1 MAPQCTKPPRG
12 SHLTRD
18 ERAQISLLKQQGYS
32 KRAIAR
38 ALGRSPATIC
48 RELKR
53 NRCED
58 GRYRID
64 KAERRART
72 RQRLNRRNRR
82 LTEDQA
88 ILIGRLL
95 AALWSPQQISQTLRM
110 GGVAMVCHESIYQ
123 FIREDRYSGG
133 DLCQYLRCFRKK
145 RRKRHG
151 TYDSRGR
158 VAGKRMIDERPAAI
172 NARIEFGHWEGDT
185 VMGKGRECIL
195 TLVERKSRFTLIG
208 YLRNRTV
215 EEVNAVALHL
225 LRPLQKMVKTIT
237 FDNGTEFH
245 GYKELEK
252 ALGIEVYFAHPYH
265 SWERGTN
272 ENTNGLIRQMLPKRT
287 TMFGLTQTRC
297 VDYMRLLNNR
307 PRKCLG
313 YYSPTQVLSE
323 ALGVAV

>member
-1 MAPQCTKPPRG
+1 MAPQCTKPLRG

-32 KRAIAR
+32 LRAIAR
-38 ALGRSPATIC
+38 ALGRNPATIC
-48 RELKR
+48 RELQR

-64 KAERRART
+64 KAQRRART
-72 RQRLNRRNRR
+72 RQRLSRRNRR

-88 ILIGRLL
+88 MLISRLL
-95 AALWSPQQISQTLRM
+95 AVWWSPQQISQTLRM
-110 GGVAMVCHESIYQ
+110 GGVEMVCHESIYQ
-123 FIREDRYSGG
+123 YIREDRLSGG
-133 DLCQYLRCFRKK
+133 NLCQYLRCFRKK

-158 VAGKRMIDERPAAI
+158 LPGKRMIDDRPPEI
-172 NARIEFGHWEGDT
+172 QSRMEFGHFEGDT
-185 VMGKGRECIL
+185 VLGKGKECIL
-195 TLVERKSRFTLIG
+195 TLVERKSRLTLIG
-208 YLRNRTV
+208 VLRNRTV
-215 EEVNAVALHL
+215 AEVNAVAMQL
-225 LRPLQKMVKTIT
+225 LRPFKGIVKTIT

-245 GYKELEK
+245 GYKELET
-252 ALGIEVYFAHPYH
+252 AIGVDVYFAHPYH

-272 ENTNGLIRQMLPKRT
+272 ENTNGLIRQFLPKRT

-297 VDYMRLLNNR
+297 VDIMRLLNNR
-307 PRKCLG
+307 PRKCLK
-313 YYSPTQVLSE
+313 YSSPAQVLFE

>member
-1 MAPQCTKPPRG
+1 MAPQCTKPRRG

-48 RELKR
+48 RELQR

-64 KAERRART
+64 KAERRARI

-88 ILIGRLL
+88 VLISRLL
-95 AALWSPQQISQTLRM
+95 AVWWSPQQISHALRM

-123 FIREDRYSGG
+123 YIREDRLSGG
-133 DLCQYLRCFRKK
+133 NLHQYLRCFRKK

-158 VAGKRMIDERPAAI
+158 LAGKRMIDDRPQEI
-172 NARIEFGHWEGDT
+172 HSRMEFGHFEGDT
-185 VMGKGRECIL
+185 VLGNGRECIL
-195 TLVERKSRFTLIG
+195 TLVERKSRLTLIG
-208 YLRNRTV
+208 FLRNRTV
-215 EEVNAVALHL
+215 AEVNAVAMQL
-225 LRPLQKMVKTIT
+225 LRPFKGMVKTIT

-245 GYKELEK
+245 GYKELET
-252 ALGIEVYFAHPYH
+252 ALGIDVYFAHPYH

-272 ENTNGLIRQMLPKRT
+272 ENTNGLIRQFLPKRM

-297 VDYMRLLNNR
+297 VDIMRLLNNR
-307 PRKCLG
+307 PRKCLN
-313 YYSPTQVLSE
+313 YNSPAQVLFE

>member
-1 MAPQCTKPPRG
+1 MAPQCTKPNKG

-48 RELKR
+48 RELQR
-53 NRCED
+53 NICQD

-64 KAERRART
+64 KAERRARI
-72 RQRLNRRNRR
+72 RQRLSRRNRR

-88 ILIGRLL
+88 VLISRLL
-95 AALWSPQQISQTLRM
+95 AVWWSPQQISQALRM

-123 FIREDRYSGG
+123 YIREDRLSGG
-133 DLCQYLRCFRKK
+133 NLCQYLRCFRKK

-158 VAGKRMIDERPAAI
+158 LPGKRMIDDRPAAI
-172 NARIEFGHWEGDT
+172 DSRLEFGHFEGDT
-185 VMGKGRECIL
+185 VLGKGRECIL
-195 TLVERKSRFTLIG
+195 TLVERKSRLTLIG
-208 YLRNRTV
+208 FLRNRTV
-215 EEVNAVALHL
+215 AEVNAVAMQL
-225 LRPLQKMVKTIT
+225 LRPFKGMVKTIT

-245 GYKELEK
+245 GYKELET
-252 ALGIEVYFAHPYH
+252 ALGIDVYFAHPYH

-272 ENTNGLIRQMLPKRT
+272 ENTNGLIRQFLPKRM

-297 VDYMRLLNNR
+297 VDIMRLLNNR
-307 PRKCLG
+307 PRKCLN
-313 YYSPTQVLSE
+313 YNSPAQVLFE

>member
-1 MAPQCTKPPRG
+1 MAHQCTKPKSG

-32 KRAIAR
+32 TRAIAR

-48 RELKR
+48 RELHR

-82 LTEDQA
+82 LTADQA
-88 ILIGRLL
+88 TLIRRLL
-95 AALWSPQQISQTLRM
+95 AVLWSPEQISKTLRLC
-110 GGVAMVCHESIYQ
+110 GVAMVCHESIYQ
-123 FIREDRYSGG
+123 FIRQDRLSGG

-158 VAGKRMIDERPAAI
+158 LPGKRMIDDRPADI
-172 NARIEFGHWEGDT
+172 DTRLEFGHFEGDT
-185 VMGKGRECIL
+185 VLGKGKECIL
-195 TLVERKSRFTLIG
+195 TLVERKSRLTLIG
-208 YLRNRTV
+208 FLRNRTV
-215 EEVNAVALHL
+215 AEVNAVALQL
-225 LRPLQKMVKTIT
+225 LRPFKGMVKTVT

-245 GYKELEK
+245 GYKELED

-272 ENTNGLIRQMLPKRT
+272 ENTNGLIRQFLPKRT

-297 VDYMRLLNNR
+297 VDIMRLLNNR
-307 PRKCLG
+307 PRKILNFR
-313 YYSPTQVLSE
+313 SPAQVLYE
-323 ALGVAV
+323 ALGVAI

>member
-1 MAPQCTKPPRG
+1 MAPQCTKPRKG

-48 RELKR
+48 RELRR
-53 NRCED
+53 NKCED

-72 RQRLNRRNRR
+72 RQRLSRRNRR

-88 ILIGRLL
+88 VLIRRLL
-95 AALWSPQQISQTLRM
+95 AVWWSPQQISHALRM
-110 GGVAMVCHESIYQ
+110 GGVPMVCHESIYRY
-123 FIREDRYSGG
+123 IRDDRLSGG
-133 DLCQYLRCFRKK
+133 DLSQYLRCFRKK

-158 VAGKRMIDERPAAI
+158 LPDKRMIDDRPASI
-172 NARIEFGHWEGDT
+172 DSRLEFGHFEGDT
-185 VMGKGRECIL
+185 VRGTGKECIL
-195 TLVERKSRFTLIG
+195 TLVERKSRLTLIG
-208 YLRNRTV
+208 VLRNRTV
-215 EEVNAVALHL
+215 AEVNAVALEL
-225 LRPLQKMVKTIT
+225 LRPLQAMVKTIT

-245 GYKELEK
+245 GYKELES
-252 ALGIEVYFAHPYH
+252 ALGIAVYFAHPYH

-272 ENTNGLIRQMLPKRT
+272 ENTNGLIRQFLPKRM

-297 VDYMRLLNNR
+297 VDIMRLLNNR
-307 PRKCLG
+307 PRKCLN
-313 YYSPTQVLSE
+313 YSSPAQVLFE